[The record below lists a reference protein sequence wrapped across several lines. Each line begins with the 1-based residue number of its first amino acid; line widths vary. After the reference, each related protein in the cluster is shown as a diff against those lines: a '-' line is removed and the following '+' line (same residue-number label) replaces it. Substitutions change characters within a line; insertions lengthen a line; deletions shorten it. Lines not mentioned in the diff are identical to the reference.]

1 LAGTLVILL
10 WKSAPFWPLL
20 CPDGHHLAPF
30 IQAYHIFPFYQ
41 GILLPGLSGN
51 NIADAMTDES
61 CLLAVFFDFSAPERQ
76 FSAGYCLYDFSGRCD
91 LCSPD
96 WFP

>member
-1 LAGTLVILL
+1 M
-10 WKSAPFWPLL
+10 L
-20 CPDGHHLAPF
+20 CPDGRHLAPF

-41 GILLPGLSGN
+41 GTLLPVLSGN
-51 NIADAMTDES
+51 NIGDAMTDES

-76 FSAGYCLYDFSGRCD
+76 FSAGYCLYDLSGRCD